1 MTSYRQHKLDNG
13 LTVIAECNP
22 QAYFSAFGFFVKA
35 GSRDECEQNSGVSH
49 FLEHMVF
56 KGTPNRSAE
65 QVNLE
70 LDELGSNS
78 NARTGEESTIYHA
91 AVLPEFQSQ
100 IVELLSDT
108 MRPSLR
114 AEDFETEKQ
123 VIIEEIKMYADQ
135 PPYGG
140 YERIM
145 AEFFGDHPLGQS
157 VLGTTDTVSALT
169 PSQMMDYF
177 QQRYSP
183 SNIALAASGN
193 IDFDAL
199 VQDAQQHCGSWER
212 FDADRAIKQADY
224 QSGFVSMHQPVSNQQ
239 YILQLAPGPSYHDDD
254 RFATR
259 LMSTILGD
267 DNGSRMYWEFLDTG
281 FAESAGIGG
290 YEYDG
295 SGSIMTFLC
304 CDPERAQ
311 ENLERLMKLQ
321 RKVKAEGVTERE
333 LELAKRKVASHIVL
347 ASERTETRMFSVGS
361 QWLTGMPYR
370 TAAEIASSYEA
381 VSLSQV
387 NAALEKWSLDTNMT
401 LVVGPCEDLVAAV

>member
-1 MTSYRQHKLDNG
+1 MPYRQHQLANG
-13 LTVIAECNP
+13 MTILAETHP
-22 QAYFSAFGFFVKA
+22 EAYTAAFGFFVKA
-35 GSRDECEQNSGVSH
+35 GSRDETSDIGGVSH

-70 LDELGSNS
+70 LDALGSNC

-91 AVLPEFQSQ
+91 AVLPEFQTQ

-114 AEDFETEKQ
+114 SEDFETEKQ
-123 VIIEEIKMYADQ
+123 VIIEEINMYADQ

-145 AEFFGDHPLGQS
+145 AEFFGSHPLGQS
-157 VLGTTDTVSALT
+157 VLGTEETVSGLT
-169 PSQMMDYF
+169 PDAMKAYF

-183 SNIALAASGN
+183 ANIALAAAGQ
-193 IDFDAL
+193 IDFDQL
-199 VQDAQQHCGSWER
+199 VSDAEKFCGHWER
-212 FDADRAIKQADY
+212 FDAPRSIQTAEY
-224 QSGFVSMHQPVSNQQ
+224 QSGFVSMHQPVSTQQ
-239 YILQLAPGPSYHDDD
+239 YILQLAPGPASNDAD

-259 LMSTILGD
+259 LMSTIVGD
-267 DNGSRMYWEFLDTG
+267 DSGSRMYWEFLDTG
-281 FAESAGIGG
+281 HAESAGMGG

-304 CDPERAQ
+304 CDPARAQ
-311 ENLERLMKLQ
+311 DNLGRLAELQ
-321 RKVKAEGVTERE
+321 HRVATEGVTERE

-347 ASERTETRMFSVGS
+347 ASERTESRMFSVGA
-361 QWLTGMPYR
+361 QWLAGQPYR
-370 TAAEIASSYEA
+370 TPVEIAGSYEA
-381 VSLSQV
+381 VTLDEV
-387 NAALEKWSLDTNMT
+387 NAALRKWTLDKNMT
-401 LVVGPCEDLVAAV
+401 VVVGPQENLTAA